1 LKVLYIH
8 MIGAFGGAS
17 RSLTEAVGA
26 FPAGSVEPHFVTA
39 AGSVEPFFARLGPV
53 QTARGISQF
62 DNTRYSHYRGLRW
75 LVALRELAYLPA
87 TVLAL
92 RRARRRWGNFDL
104 IHVNEFTGIVPWWLA
119 RRWFGAPVVVHV
131 RSVARSDA
139 RSLRTRLVNWML
151 RQRAEAVVAIDET
164 VRGSLPADLPVSVI
178 HNAFTPHRVA
188 ADAPPLAIPAA
199 LRPGWFRVGFVGNLL
214 KVKGIHELVAAAA
227 IVRDRGLQVE
237 FVVVGD
243 DAAPSRGLKARLLRQ
258 LGLGQNAKA
267 EVMDEIGRL
276 GLADRFHMLGF
287 TQRIAEAYGL
297 MDVLCFP
304 SHFDAP
310 GRPVFEAAFAGKP
323 AIVCLSDPKPDTLVH
338 GVTGLAIPARDPV
351 ALADAIERLCGDPTL
366 VKAMGEAAAEMAHR
380 TFDPQR
386 NAADL
391 LTVYRRITSGSPSQS
406 GSAAIAA
413 SSATTR

>member
-1 LKVLYIH
+1 MKVLYIH

-26 FPAGSVEPHFVTA
+26 FPAGTVEPHFITA

-53 QTARGISQF
+53 ETARGMSQF

-92 RRARRRWGNFDL
+92 RRARRRWGAFDL
-104 IHVNEFTGIVPWWLA
+104 IHVNEFTGIVPWWIA

-131 RSVARSDA
+131 RSVARSDT
-139 RSLRTRLVNWML
+139 RSLRTRFVTWML
-151 RQRAEAVVAIDET
+151 RNRANAVVAIDET
-164 VRGSLPADLPVSVI
+164 VRASLPADLPVSVI

-188 ADAPPLAIPAA
+188 PDAPVLAAPAG
-199 LRPGWFRVGFVGNLL
+199 LRPGWFRIGFVGNLL
-214 KVKGIHELVAAAA
+214 KVKGTQELVAAAA
-227 IVRDRGLQVE
+227 IVRDRGLNVE

-243 DAAPSRGLKARLLRQ
+243 DAAPSRGLKASLLRQ

-267 EVMDEIGRL
+267 EVMGEIERL
-276 GLADRFHMLGF
+276 KLADRFHMLGF
-287 TQRIAEAYGL
+287 TQRISEAYGL

-310 GRPVFEAAFAGKP
+310 GRPVFEAAFACKP
-323 AIVCLSDPKPDTLVH
+323 SIVCLSDPKPDTLIH
-338 GVTGLAIPARDPV
+338 RVTGLAIPARDPV
-351 ALADAIERLCGDPTL
+351 ALADAIEQLCRDPQLT
-366 VKAMGEAAAEMAHR
+366 KTMGQAAAAMARR
-380 TFDPQR
+380 TFDPQT

-391 LTVYRRITSGSPSQS
+391 LALYRRV
-406 GSAAIAA
+406 
-413 SSATTR
+413 TT

>member
-1 LKVLYIH
+1 

-26 FPAGSVEPHFVTA
+26 FPPGSVDPYFVTA

-53 QTARGISQF
+53 ETARGMSQF

-75 LVALRELAYLPA
+75 LVALREVAYLPA

-92 RRARRRWGNFDL
+92 LRARRRWGKVDL

-119 RRWFGAPVVVHV
+119 RRLFGAPVVVHV
-131 RSVARSDA
+131 RSVARNDA
-139 RSLRTRLVNWML
+139 HSFRTRFVTWML
-151 RQRAEAVVAIDET
+151 RERAEAVVAIDET
-164 VRGSLPADLPVSVI
+164 VQSSLPADLPVSVI

-188 ADAPPLAIPAA
+188 VDAPPLPVPSG
-199 LRPGWFRVGFVGNLL
+199 LRPGWLRVGFVGNLL

-227 IVRDRGLQVE
+227 IARDRGLNVE
-237 FVVVGD
+237 FIVVGD
-243 DAAPSRGLKARLLRQ
+243 DAAPSGGIKAGLLRQ
-258 LGLGQNAKA
+258 LGLGQNAKREVLA
-267 EVMDEIGRL
+267 EIERL
-276 GLADRFHMLGF
+276 KLSDRFHMLGF

-310 GRPVFEAAFAGKP
+310 GRPVFEAAFGGKP

-338 GVTGLAIPARDPV
+338 GVTGLAIPAHDPV
-351 ALADAIERLCGDPTL
+351 ALADAIEHLCRDPAL
-366 VKAMGEAAAEMAHR
+366 VQTMGEAAAEMAHR

-386 NAADL
+386 NAAEL
-391 LTVYRRITSGSPSQS
+391 LAVYRRVTSEDWPRQASVAT
-406 GSAAIAA
+406 SANLP
-413 SSATTR
+413 TGR